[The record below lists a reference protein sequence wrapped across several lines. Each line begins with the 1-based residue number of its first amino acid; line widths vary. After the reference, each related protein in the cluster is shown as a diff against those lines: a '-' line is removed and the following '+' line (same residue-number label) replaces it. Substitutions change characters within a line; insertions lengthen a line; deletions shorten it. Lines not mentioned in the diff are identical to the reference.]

1 MARRDQEDTTSF
13 DEQHKKNKLIAL
25 LTIFVTIFMPIAG
38 FFSIPMPAT
47 KHDIAELHQA
57 DVQIRKEVQIK
68 SDESEIRSIKM
79 EIELLNMDEER
90 CTERKYENIRQQDE
104 FKLANKPVP
113 AAYTQEQSDVES
125 KLKHIQNQLDMKK
138 EELRVINRSI
148 LSD

>member
-13 DEQHKKNKLIAL
+13 DVQLKKNKLIAL

-47 KHDIAELHQA
+47 KHDIAQLQQA
-57 DVQIRKEVQIK
+57 DVEIRKDVREKTDQL
-68 SDESEIRSIKM
+68 EIRTIHV
-79 EIELLNMDEER
+79 EIDLLNQDEDKY
-90 CTERKYENIRQQDE
+90 TERKYENLRQQDE

-113 AAYTQEQSDVES
+113 SAYTQEQSDVES
-125 KLKHIQNQLDMKK
+125 KLKHVQSELDMKK
-138 EELRVINRSI
+138 EELRMINRSI